1 LESALTNPTRKYT
14 AAFLSVATLL
24 VAGTAGAAIN
34 QDFSNP
40 AVGMSNDAIVA
51 SGTCIGK
58 FAARFDDGS
67 KPVAAIAQQV
77 AKRCA
82 KEISRS
88 AGLAAWMMGKPEDFA
103 KNLQY
108 AREEL
113 TVTTIERARAAKRRE
128 I

>member
-1 LESALTNPTRKYT
+1 MTKLTRKHT
-14 AAFLSVATLL
+14 AAVLLSAATLL
-24 VAGTAGAAIN
+24 GAGGVGAAVN
-34 QDFSNP
+34 QDFTNP
-40 AVGMSNDAIVA
+40 AVVLSNDAIVA
-51 SGTCIGK
+51 SGTCIAK
-58 FAARFDDGS
+58 YASRFDDGA
-67 KPVAAIAQQV
+67 KPVGEVAQRV

-103 KNLQY
+103 RNVQY

-113 TVTTIERARAAKRRE
+113 TVTTIQRTRAAKHRE